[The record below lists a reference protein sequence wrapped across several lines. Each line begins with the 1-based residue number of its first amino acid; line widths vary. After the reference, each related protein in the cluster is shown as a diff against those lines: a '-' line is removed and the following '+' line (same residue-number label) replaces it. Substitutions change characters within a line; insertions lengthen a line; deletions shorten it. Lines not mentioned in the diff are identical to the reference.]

1 MVHIKFTAMALESV
15 ADVSMEHRESST
27 KKMDIGVTDEQAIVS
42 TEATSERDV
51 GSEDDNASNDTGD
64 NGNASD
70 NGGHVK
76 IGAEAALVGI
86 SYDFGRSKVMRC
98 RISDLENSFR
108 FFSKGF
114 ARPLGVESIPV
125 PKENEGVVFE
135 DFFHCW
141 PSHTSAPYAFR
152 YTLQILC
159 ATALTHTQCYCANQ
173 QAYLGCYFLWR
184 SS

>member
-1 MVHIKFTAMALESV
+1 
-15 ADVSMEHRESST
+15 
-27 KKMDIGVTDEQAIVS
+27 
-42 TEATSERDV
+42 
-51 GSEDDNASNDTGD
+51 
-64 NGNASD
+64 
-70 NGGHVK
+70 
-76 IGAEAALVGI
+76 
-86 SYDFGRSKVMRC
+86 MRC
-98 RISDLENSFR
+98 RISDLKNSFR

-135 DFFHCW
+135 DFFIAGLRIPPH
-141 PSHTSAPYAFR
+141 PMLL

-173 QAYLGCYFLWR
+173 QAYLGCYFLQR